1 MRFKNTAKKSSF
13 FMLISLFATDYIRLV
28 SKEQTKEAAFCYRKD
43 EKIII
48 LKGKACK
55 ISKFGIPN

>member
-1 MRFKNTAKKSSF
+1 
-13 FMLISLFATDYIRLV
+13 MLISLFATDYIRLV
-28 SKEQTKEAAFCYRKD
+28 PKEQTKEAAFCYRKD